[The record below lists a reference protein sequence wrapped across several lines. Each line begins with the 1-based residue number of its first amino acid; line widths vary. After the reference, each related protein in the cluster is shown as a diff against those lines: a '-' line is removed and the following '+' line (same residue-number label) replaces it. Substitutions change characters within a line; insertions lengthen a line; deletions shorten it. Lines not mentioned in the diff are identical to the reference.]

1 MEIPNIGKG
10 VAKQLVIADFDTPL
24 KVIQMTKEDFLTLDG
39 FKEKKADKIYNAIQ
53 DAIYTNPLTYNELP
67 KLMAATN
74 LMGRGISQK
83 QLLHYFRI
91 FPI

>member
-39 FKEKKADKIYNAIQ
+39 FKEKKQIRFIMRFKTQSTQI
-53 DAIYTNPLTYNELP
+53 
-67 KLMAATN
+67 
-74 LMGRGISQK
+74 
-83 QLLHYFRI
+83 H
-91 FPI
+91 